1 MHVQSCCFS
10 NLNIFSAF
18 LPFSLTSP
26 SSFLKLPM
34 SWYSPLRKPEGEWVQ
49 AFGSMI
55 SEMYWVDNCYSY
67 LSNCCL
73 EYHRTILTNACPP
86 KLPQKLLR
94 PKLVPILPYVTV
106 YDSSGIRGITSF
118 SRRTSA
124 GSGCFAFLPIFSRKS
139 SVYEKLTSIG
149 WGWAKYRDLSV
160 ASRSIIC
167 RSRRLRQ
174 IIDVRDTGKSRYFV
188 ITEFNNCFIIRS
200 PSLCFIFGKRSD
212 LPFFTQERITRGFV
226 YAWAEHYLQPYTVG
240 RYCAWADHY
249 L

>member
-1 MHVQSCCFS
+1 MGTSFR
-10 NLNIFSAF
+10 LNDFWDVLGGQF
-18 LPFSLTSP
+18 
-26 SSFLKLPM
+26 
-34 SWYSPLRKPEGEWVQ
+34 
-49 AFGSMI
+49 
-55 SEMYWVDNCYSY
+55 CYSY

-86 KLPQKLLR
+86 KLPQKSLR

-200 PSLCFIFGKRSD
+200 PSLFFNEYLREAKRSA
-212 LPFFTQERITRGFV
+212 FFHSRTITRGFL
-226 YAWAEHYLQPYTVG
+226 YAWAEYYLQPNTVG
-240 RYCAWADHY
+240 RHCAWADHY